1 MFESKMSEPAP
12 SLRRSAASWNFPFF
26 AFLFPVCSVNLEYLS
41 AMIGSPQIFPHFAY
55 RSYTQ
60 YIKLVYSST
69 SVPGVFLQEIPHC
82 ASFPHHHFKGIL
94 KSVSHRNCLQ
104 QKRNVKITPEAKAQ
118 PSEKLNGQ
126 YLDFFLK
133 KVDIVTL
140 QKTPPRSIWSKIPFL
155 AADYFG

>member
-41 AMIGSPQIFPHFAY
+41 AMVDSSHT
-55 RSYTQ
+55 RNM
-60 YIKLVYSST
+60 KLVYFLCTWCT
-69 SVPGVFLQEIPHC
+69 SCVPGVFLQEIPHC

-118 PSEKLNGQ
+118 PSEKSNGQ